1 MSKPEKELGKLEAR
15 FQAALAVGDRDTARQ
30 LLDEALD
37 RKLII
42 VKDPEAKP

>member
-1 MSKPEKELGKLEAR
+1 MKNPDKELAKLEAR
-15 FQAALAVGDRDTARQ
+15 FQAATVVGDRETARA

-42 VKDPEAKP
+42 VKPEGK